1 MSIDQ
6 AVDTFVAPFAD
17 KLFSIIFYSITLYQ
31 PTDAA
36 AIEVPLIVLWL
47 IAAGVFFTFY
57 LGLPNIRLFKHA
69 TAMAFDNKDNKSKG
83 DISSFQ
89 ALMTTLSATVG
100 LGNIAGVAIAV
111 SVGGPGAV
119 VWMVL
124 TGFFGMATKFVETAL
139 AVKYRVIFKDGHIS
153 GGPMYYLKAG
163 FDKHKQHNMG
173 AFMAAFFCVCCI
185 AGSIGGGNLFQ
196 SNQAY
201 QQVVNVTG
209 GDVSWWADKGWLF
222 GILLGCLVASVIL
235 GGIKS
240 IAKVASKIVPIMGIM
255 YMLAGL
261 VVIAVNYQNII
272 PAFATIFTL
281 AFTVKAGFGG
291 LLGAIIMG
299 VQRGAFSNEAGFGS
313 APIGH
318 AAAKTDSHISQ
329 GLAGMLGPFIDTV
342 IICTIT
348 GLVITISGVYTEY
361 QDGMAGVSLTSKAFA
376 DTLSWFPYVLS
387 VTVFLFAFSTM
398 ISWSYYG
405 VKATTYLFKESPIA
419 RDSYK
424 VIFCLCTVIGT
435 TGSLDSVIKLTDAMI
450 FAMAIPNI
458 IGLYMFAR
466 EVKTDMNVY
475 TKALKKK

>member
-1 MSIDQ
+1 MSIDK
-6 AVDTFVAPFAD
+6 AIDTFVSPLAD
-17 KLFSIIFYSITLYQ
+17 TLFSIIFYSITLYQ
-31 PTDAA
+31 PAEGAA
-36 AIEVPLIVLWL
+36 VAAPLIVIWL

-57 LGLPNIRLFKHA
+57 LGFPNLRLFKHA
-69 TAMAFDNKDNKSKG
+69 TKMAFDNKETKAKG

-89 ALMTTLSATVG
+89 ALMTSLSATVG

-111 SVGGPGAV
+111 SIGGPGAV

-124 TGFFGMATKFVETAL
+124 TGFFGMSTKFVETAL
-139 AVKYRVIFKDGHIS
+139 AVKYRKIFKDGHIS

-173 AFMAAFFCVCCI
+173 AFMAAFFCICCI

-201 QQVVNVTG
+201 QQIVNVTG
-209 GDVSWWADKGWLF
+209 GDLSWWADKGWLF
-222 GILLGCLVASVIL
+222 GILLGCLVGSVIL

-240 IAKVASKIVPIMGIM
+240 IAKVASKIVPVMGIV
-255 YMLAGL
+255 YMVAGL
-261 VVIAVNYQNII
+261 VVIIANYENII
-272 PAFATIFTL
+272 PAFVTIFTL
-281 AFTVKAGFGG
+281 AFSAKAGIGG

-318 AAAKTDSHISQ
+318 AAAKTNSHISQ

-342 IICTIT
+342 VICTIT

-361 QDGMAGVSLTSKAFA
+361 QDGMAGVTLTSKAFA
-376 DTLSWFPYVLS
+376 DTISWFPYVLAF
-387 VTVFLFAFSTM
+387 TVFLFAFSTM

-424 VIFCLCTVIGT
+424 VLFCLCTVIGT
-435 TGSLDSVIKLTDAMI
+435 TAGLDSVIKLTDAMI
-450 FAMAIPNI
+450 FAMAVPNI
-458 IGLYMFAR
+458 IGLYMFSKEIKKDLA
-466 EVKTDMNVY
+466 VYVSKLKT
-475 TKALKKK
+475 